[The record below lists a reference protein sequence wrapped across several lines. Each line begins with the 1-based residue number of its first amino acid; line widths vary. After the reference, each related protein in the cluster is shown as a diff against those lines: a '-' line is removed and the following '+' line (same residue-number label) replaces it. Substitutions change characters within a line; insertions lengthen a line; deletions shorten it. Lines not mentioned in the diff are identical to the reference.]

1 MSLERILH
9 PGARKLVVSPEEAA
23 ALIEDG
29 MNVGCSGFARA
40 GYPKVVPTA
49 LARQVA
55 EGRQAR
61 INVWTGASV
70 GEELDGVLSSQGAIH
85 KRLPYQSIKS
95 IRKHIN
101 SGAIEFIDQHL
112 SRTPEMVR
120 YGQLGDLDVAIIE
133 ALAIDEQG
141 NIILTTS
148 VGNSPTYVK
157 KAKKIIVEVNTA
169 QPPELA
175 DIHDIYVP
183 EDPPHRKPI
192 PITHTSQR
200 IGTPYIPASWGEIT
214 CIVESHIPDNP
225 YNIMPGDGDT
235 KKMAGYFCDFLS
247 QEVKAGRLPAGLLPM
262 QSGVG
267 TIANAVLYGLVDSAF
282 NEIEIYSEVLQDS
295 VFELIDSGKLKGA
308 CGTVITLSET
318 GQKTFRKN
326 IKTYREKVVLR
337 PQELT
342 NHPEIIRRLGL
353 ITMNTA
359 VEADIYG
366 HVNSSHVLGSQ
377 LINGIGGSGDFARNG
392 YLNIFLT
399 PSTAR
404 GGDISSIV
412 PMVAHV
418 DHTEHDVMVIIT
430 EQGVADLRGLSAR
443 ERARAIIENCAHP
456 DYRPHLQDYF
466 REAGRKTGGNMPH
479 LLDEAL
485 KWHIRLRDTGTMR
498 VG

>member
-1 MSLERILH
+1 MSLERVLH
-9 PGARKLVVSPEEAA
+9 PGARKLLVSPEEAA
-23 ALIEDG
+23 GIIQDG

-40 GYPKVVPTA
+40 GYPKAVPVA
-49 LARQVA
+49 LAEQVA
-55 EGRQAR
+55 AGRKVR
-61 INVWTGASV
+61 INLWTGASV
-70 GEELDGVLSSQGAIH
+70 GEELDGALSSQGAIH

-101 SGAIEFIDQHL
+101 SGAIEFVDQHL

-120 YGQLGDLDVAIIE
+120 YGQLGELDVAIIE

-148 VGNSPTYVK
+148 VGNSPTYVM
-157 KAKKIIVEVNTA
+157 KAKKLIVEINNA
-169 QPPELA
+169 QPEELM

-183 EDPPHRKPI
+183 EDPPYRKPI

-214 CIVESHIPDNP
+214 CIVESNVPDNP
-225 YNIMPGDGDT
+225 YNIMPGDEDT
-235 KKMAGYFCDFLS
+235 KKMAGLFNDFLS
-247 QEVKAGRLPAGLLPM
+247 SEVKAGRLPAKLLPI

-267 TIANAVLYGLVDSAF
+267 TIANAVLYGLVDSNF
-282 NEIEIYSEVLQDS
+282 DQIEIYSEVLQDS
-295 VFELIDSGKLKGA
+295 VFDLIDAGKLEGA
-308 CGTVITLSET
+308 CGTVITLSEA

-326 IKTYREKVVLR
+326 IKTYRDKVVLR
-337 PQELT
+337 SQELT

-377 LINGIGGSGDFARNG
+377 MINGIGGSGDFARNG

-399 PSTAR
+399 PSTAK
-404 GGDISSIV
+404 GGNISSIV

-430 EQGVADLRGLSAR
+430 EQGIADLRGLSAR
-443 ERARAIIENCAHP
+443 ERAKAIIENCSHP
-456 DYRPHLQDYF
+456 DFRPHLMDYF
-466 REAGRKTGGNMPH
+466 REAVKKTGGNMPH
-479 LLDEAL
+479 LLDESL
-485 KWHIRLRDTGTMR
+485 KWHVRLRDTGSMK
-498 VG
+498 VK